1 MYFFLPDRD
10 VGDCLFDNSGGHEK
24 GWLGWYLLEA
34 VQPTWSWCTLSE
46 KRWTGLSSTESQP
59 KKVVDVVVV
68 VAVLVIVVVG
78 IVVVG
83 LLVIVVIIVGRRN
96 LTLQF
101 GQNWVNY
108 KWYILYFVV
117 VVVVAT
123 DVAVVG
129 PET

>member
-1 MYFFLPDRD
+1 M
-10 VGDCLFDNSGGHEK
+10 
-24 GWLGWYLLEA
+24 W
-34 VQPTWSWCTLSE
+34 PTIITTT
-46 KRWTGLSSTESQP
+46 KTTKTAKKYQWTRLCSIESQP

-68 VAVLVIVVVG
+68 VAVLAIVVVG

-83 LLVIVVIIVGRRN
+83 LLVIAVIIVGPKN

-101 GQNWVNY
+101 GKNWVNY

>member
-46 KRWTGLSSTESQP
+46 KQWTGLSSTESQR

-68 VAVLVIVVVG
+68 VVVTDVLG

-83 LLVIVVIIVGRRN
+83 LLVIVVIIVGCRN

-108 KWYILYFVV
+108 KWYILFFIVV
-117 VVVVAT
+117 AVAT
-123 DVAVVG
+123 DVVVVD